1 MDWLRRFMIGRY
13 GPDQLG
19 VALLIVYLILIFFAP
34 LTGLWIFRLFALA
47 VLILCLFRMLS
58 RNTARRYQ
66 ENLKFLAF
74 WNPIKSWFQKKKAR
88 FKDSKT
94 HRYYKCPNCK
104 STLRVPRGKGGKK
117 GKFRLPARFAIQNLL
132 KKHKRKLRRNILRS
146 FLLCFVVVMNFH
158 VASV

>member
-13 GPDQLG
+13 GPDPLG

-34 LTGLWIFRLFALA
+34 LTGLWIFRLLALA

-94 HRYYKCPNCK
+94 HRYYKCPIAKVHCAF
-104 STLRVPRGKGGKK
+104 RVEK